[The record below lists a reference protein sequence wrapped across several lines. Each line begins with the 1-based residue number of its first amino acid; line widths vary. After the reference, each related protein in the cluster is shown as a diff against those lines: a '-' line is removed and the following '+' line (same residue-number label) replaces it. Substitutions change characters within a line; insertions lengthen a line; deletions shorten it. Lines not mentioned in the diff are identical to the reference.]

1 MKNWIVVPLYNE
13 EMRFNVNY
21 WETITDTNK
30 FHFLFVN
37 DGSTDNTNLVL
48 SKLNNPNVHILSLQ
62 RNVGKSEAI
71 RAGLLHAKTQSPS
84 TVRLLGYLDSDA
96 AFNALEI
103 KDILERAE
111 QIFYDFGLDALWMSR
126 VKLAGRKIERRAVRH
141 YIGRLIASF
150 LGRGIP
156 EFPYDTQCGFKL
168 FKSSPLLFEVLNT
181 KFQTRWFVDL
191 EILSRI
197 MNEKSDLISIR
208 ELPLENWREVENSR
222 IRLRSFLSISK
233 EILAIRRTLVS
244 LVGGGKNGSAR
255 N

>member
-13 EMRFNVNY
+13 EMRFNVNH

-30 FHFLFVN
+30 FDFLFVN

-48 SKLNNPNVHILSLQ
+48 SKLNNPNVHVLSLQ

-71 RAGLLHAKTQSPS
+71 RAGLLYAKTQSTS

-96 AFNALEI
+96 AFNALEV

-126 VKLAGRKIERRAVRH
+126 VKLAGRKIERGAVRH
-141 YIGRLIASF
+141 FIGRLIASF

-191 EILSRI
+191 EILSHI

-208 ELPLENWREVENSR
+208 EMPLENWREVENSR
-222 IRLRSFLSISK
+222 IRLRSFLSISL
-233 EILAIRRTLVS
+233 EILTIRRTLVS
-244 LVGGGKNGSAR
+244 LVGGKNGSAR

>member
-13 EMRFNVNY
+13 EMRFNVNH

-30 FHFLFVN
+30 FDFLFVN

-48 SKLNNPNVHILSLQ
+48 SKLNNPNVHVLSLQ

-71 RAGLLHAKTQSPS
+71 RAGLLYAKTQSTS

-96 AFNALEI
+96 AFNALEV

-126 VKLAGRKIERRAVRH
+126 VKLAGRKIERGAVRH
-141 YIGRLIASF
+141 FIGRLIASF

-208 ELPLENWREVENSR
+208 EMPLENWREVENSR
-222 IRLRSFLSISK
+222 IRLRSFLSISL
-233 EILAIRRTLVS
+233 EILTIRRTLVS
-244 LVGGGKNGSAR
+244 LVGGKNGSAR